1 MPRIECPACG
11 TPDRVDDRDLG
22 KEWECRRCR
31 TAYTAEP
38 VAPPPDRRPPPRD
51 ANGRGAALSS
61 LLLGLASI
69 LTAVCNG
76 AGVMF
81 ALGGLVTGF
90 GGLRSR
96 HRGMAVCGLVLSTA
110 GLVLSAGAL
119 ALFAIVRPER
129 EIPARQDDTKP
140 PFARGAD

>member
-1 MPRIECPACG
+1 MPRIECPTCG
-11 TPDRVDDRDLG
+11 TPDRADDRDLG

-38 VAPPPDRRPPPRD
+38 AAPPPDRPQPRD
-51 ANGRGAALSS
+51 SGGRGAALSS
-61 LLLGLASI
+61 LLLGLASVVV
-69 LTAVCNG
+69 AVCGG

-96 HRGMAVCGLVLSTA
+96 SRGLAVCGLVLSTA
-110 GLVLSAGAL
+110 GLVLSAAVV
-119 ALFAIVRPER
+119 AFFAISMSADR
-129 EIPARQDDTKP
+129 EIPARPDNTKP
-140 PFARGAD
+140 PFAAN